1 MHIFAIVA
9 SPDFALLYKIPVYPP
24 RLKKPL
30 TTPIDFIQIVPIKKA
45 TKVAVINADQVA
57 VYSKIDLV
65 VVNINNLTPREELG
79 NSKVEISEI
88 DFKLKFH
95 NPI

>member
-9 SPDFALLYKIPVYPP
+9 SPDFALLYKIPVFPP
-24 RLKKPL
+24 RLENPL

-45 TKVAVINADQVA
+45 TKIAVINADQVV
-57 VYSKIDLV
+57 VYSKLDLV
-65 VVNINNLTPREELG
+65 IMNINKLTPREEQSR
-79 NSKVEISEI
+79 SKVKISEI
-88 DFKLKFH
+88 DFKIKFH